1 MEGIGRDYKPKVDIK
16 KKESKIYL
24 VQNKGSCQARKLA
37 LDCIFFYFIWPAQLS
52 HLGASKKKKKANLL
66 SKSIT

>member
-24 VQNKGSCQARKLA
+24 VQSKGSCQDRKLA
-37 LDCIFFYFIWPAQLS
+37 LDYIFCYFIWPTQLS
-52 HLGASKKKKKANLL
+52 HLGAS
-66 SKSIT
+66 